1 MRLSRWQS
9 FNPVWNQLHQLQSE
23 MNQLFDR
30 WGGDGGRFLNNL
42 VGAYPPVNVWEDTD
56 AVHVEA
62 ELPGLNLNDLE
73 IYVTGGNQLTI
84 KGERKQS
91 VPEKGVRHRQERGF
105 GNFVRV
111 LALPFAVDAEKV
123 EAKFENGV
131 LQIKLAKHE
140 SAKPRKIHVKV
151 AQ

>member
-1 MRLSRWQS
+1 MRSNWQP
-9 FNPVWNQLHQLQSE
+9 FGHPWNQLNQLQRE
-23 MNQLFDR
+23 MNQLFSR
-30 WGGDGGRFLNNL
+30 WGEDGLRALGLNQ
-42 VGAYPPVNVWEDTD
+42 YPAVNVWEDGD
-56 AVHVEA
+56 NLLVEA
-62 ELPGLNLNDLE
+62 ELPGLNLADLE
-73 IYVTGGNQLTI
+73 IFVTGSNQLTI

>member
-1 MRLSRWQS
+1 MRSNWHPFGQT
-9 FNPVWNQLHQLQSE
+9 WNQLNQLQRE
-23 MNQLFDR
+23 MGQLFSR
-30 WGGDGGRFLNNL
+30 FGEDGLRSLGLN
-42 VGAYPPVNVWEDTD
+42 AYPPVNVWEDGD
-56 AVHVEA
+56 NLLVEA
-62 ELPGLNLNDLE
+62 ELPGLNLADLE
-73 IYVTGGNQLTI
+73 IFVTGSNQLTI
-84 KGERKQS
+84 KGERKQT

-123 EAKFENGV
+123 EARFENGV

-140 SAKPRKIHVKV
+140 SAKPRKIRVTV

>member
-1 MRLSRWQS
+1 MKATLDRRYT
-9 FNPVWNQLHQLQSE
+9 QLEHIGNFRICQP
-23 MNQLFDR
+23 FDIGQDVDVTINLR
-30 WGGDGGRFLNNL
+30 ESGDRFLNQPLCLPIDREL
-42 VGAYPPVNVWEDTD
+42 V
-56 AVHVEA
+56 
-62 ELPGLNLNDLE
+62 GLNLADLE
-73 IYVTGGNQLTI
+73 IFVTGSNQLTI

-140 SAKPRKIHVKV
+140 SAKPRKIHVKA

>member
-1 MRLSRWQS
+1 MRSNWQPFGQS
-9 FNPVWNQLHQLQSE
+9 WNQLNQLQRE
-23 MNQLFDR
+23 MNQLFSR
-30 WGGDGGRFLNNL
+30 WGEDGLRALGLNQ
-42 VGAYPPVNVWEDTD
+42 YPAVNVWEDGD
-56 AVHVEA
+56 NLLVEA
-62 ELPGLNLNDLE
+62 ELPGLNLADLE
-73 IYVTGGNQLTI
+73 IFVTGSNQLTI